1 MNPDIKA
8 AYSVA
13 LRMLTRRE
21 HCEAE
26 VRNKLLQRGF
36 DEIAIDSAIEELK
49 GYGYLSE
56 SRYAEAFLRYRMQ
69 RGEAPWMA
77 AAKARQRGA
86 DESAL
91 QAALEEAEAS
101 FDAAE
106 ACRELLN
113 SRDPGQLRRDDER
126 VWQRH
131 ARFLRNRGYDAA
143 TILRVLNEE

>member
-1 MNPDIKA
+1 MNPEVRA
-8 AYSVA
+8 AYSAA

-26 VRNKLLQRGF
+26 LRQKLASKGI
-36 DEIAIDSAIEELK
+36 DEIAADAAIEELK

-56 SRYAEAFLRYRMQ
+56 QRFAESFLKSRMR
-69 RGEAPWMA
+69 RGEALWMA
-77 AAKARQRGA
+77 AAKARQKGVE
-86 DESAL
+86 ESAL
-91 QAALEEAEAS
+91 QAAIDEAEGR
-101 FDAAE
+101 FDALD
-106 ACRELLN
+106 ACRELLA
-113 SRDPGQLRRDDER
+113 SRDPNGLRRNDER

>member
-1 MNPDIKA
+1 
-8 AYSVA
+8 
-13 LRMLTRRE
+13 MLTRRE

-26 VRNKLLQRGF
+26 VRHKLAARDF
-36 DEIAIDSAIEELK
+36 DEIAIDTAVEELK
-49 GYGYLSE
+49 NYGYLSDA
-56 SRYAEAFLRYRMQ
+56 RYAEMFLRSRMQ
-69 RGEAPWMA
+69 RGEALWMA
-77 AAKARQRGA
+77 AARARQKGV

-91 QAALEEAEAS
+91 QAAVEEAEAG
-101 FDAAE
+101 FDALD

-113 SRDPGQLRRDDER
+113 SRDPQRLRRKDER

>member
-1 MNPDIKA
+1 MNVDVKA
-8 AYSVA
+8 AYSAA

-26 VRNKLLQRGF
+26 VRNKLQQRGF
-36 DEIAIDSAIEELK
+36 DEIASECAIEELK
-49 GYGYLSE
+49 NYGYLSE

-77 AAKARQRGA
+77 AVKAGQRGV
-86 DESAL
+86 DETAL

-101 FDAAE
+101 FDATG
-106 ACRELLN
+106 ACRELLQR
-113 SRDPGQLRRDDER
+113 RDPGRLRRNDKR

-131 ARFLRNRGYDAA
+131 ARFLRNRGYNAA
-143 TILRVLNEE
+143 TILQVLNED